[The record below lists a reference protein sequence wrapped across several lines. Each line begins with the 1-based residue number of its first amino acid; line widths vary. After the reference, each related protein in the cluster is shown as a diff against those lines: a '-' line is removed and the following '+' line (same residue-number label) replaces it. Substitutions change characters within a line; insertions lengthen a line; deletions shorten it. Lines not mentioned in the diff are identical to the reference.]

1 MLHDIQ
7 QAARIIIGNGLMY
20 LLLLIC
26 VMLPAAVPAQASVG
40 QAARKIIAVVPPD
53 FPPTYYR
60 DPANGK
66 PAGFAID
73 VMNEVAH
80 RAGLK
85 VEYVFGQPW
94 LEIFDMLESGKADV
108 IPNLTIEDSRR
119 TRFAFTK
126 PVESVHISYLVR
138 KEQSMEAPVAGT
150 RIGVIGGSVAHT
162 YLTSRTDITVVPEQS
177 MQQLL
182 FNLLAGQIDMVLAST
197 PNIMK
202 IAIDAGVEDRVRVL
216 RPPVM
221 EMARGM
227 ALRPSDVALRQQLDH
242 AIEEFA
248 RSDNY
253 REIYERWW
261 GRPKPFWNTTRL
273 LLMMALLVGG
283 VTIAMTVWRCKA
295 TARLNQELRQAFE
308 RADRER
314 VKSNSILESIND
326 GISIQDSGMKVI
338 YQNARHIEM
347 FGAHSG
353 ELCYQAYCSRDSIC
367 DECLVQATFQNGSS
381 SVETRCVSTP
391 PGPRY
396 FEICVSPIRDERD
409 QIASVIECVRDIT
422 ERRIAEEQRHK
433 DLVFIET
440 LMQNSPMGI
449 RVFDAES
456 AECVMVN
463 QAAADIAGGTVA
475 VMQLQN
481 FRSLDS
487 WRAANLLAAAEEV
500 IADGSARMFETEMCT
515 SFGKQVAVVYFL
527 SRFVANEKPYLLIM
541 GRDITEEKRI
551 EAENERIERQLLH
564 TQKLESLGVL
574 AGGIAHDFNNIL
586 TAILGNTELALM
598 RLNPESPVLDN
609 LQRIEKS
616 AVRATDLAKQMLAY
630 SGKGKFV
637 VENLDLNRLIEE
649 MGHMLEVSISK
660 KAVLH
665 FNLKRPLPPV
675 EADATQIRQIVM
687 NLVINASEAIGDRS
701 GVIAVTTGSMVC
713 DQKYLKDVWQCDG
726 IAEGLYV
733 CIEISDTG
741 CGMDKETMARIFDPF
756 FTTKFT
762 GRGLGMAA
770 VQGIVRGHKGAISVY
785 SESGKGSSFK
795 ILLPAS
801 GKAFELPEQ
810 ENRSGIWKGSGVV
823 LLADDEETVRNI
835 GREMLMELGFDVVT
849 ASDGRETLDIF
860 KSRSDIRAVILDL
873 TMPHIDGEQAF
884 AELRKI
890 KPDAMVIISS
900 GYSEYEVTRK
910 FAGKG
915 LNGFISKPY
924 KLSALRDAMKS
935 LGEYQDS

>member
-1 MLHDIQ
+1 
-7 QAARIIIGNGLMY
+7 N
-20 LLLLIC
+20 
-26 VMLPAAVPAQASVG
+26 
-40 QAARKIIAVVPPD
+40 
-53 FPPTYYR
+53 
-60 DPANGK
+60 
-66 PAGFAID
+66 
-73 VMNEVAH
+73 
-80 RAGLK
+80 
-85 VEYVFGQPW
+85 
-94 LEIFDMLESGKADV
+94 
-108 IPNLTIEDSRR
+108 
-119 TRFAFTK
+119 
-126 PVESVHISYLVR
+126 
-138 KEQSMEAPVAGT
+138 
-150 RIGVIGGSVAHT
+150 GSVAHT
-162 YLTSRTDITVVPEQS
+162 YLMSRVDLTIVPEQS
-177 MQQLL
+177 MQHLL
-182 FNLLAGQIDMVLAST
+182 FNLLAGQIDMILVPT

-202 IAIDAGVEDRVRVL
+202 IAIDAGVEERIKVL
-216 RPPVM
+216 QPPVM

-227 ALRPSDVALRQQLDH
+227 ALRPADEALRQRLDR
-242 AIEEFA
+242 AIDDFV

-295 TARLNQELRQAFE
+295 ISRLNQELRQAFE

-314 VKSNSILESIND
+314 MKSDSILESIND
-326 GISIQDSGMKVI
+326 GISIQDSGMRVI
-338 YQNARHIEM
+338 YQNASHIEM
-347 FGAHSG
+347 LGAHIG
-353 ELCYQAYCSRDSIC
+353 ELCYQAYYKRDSVC
-367 DECLVQATFQNGSS
+367 DECLVHATFQDGSS
-381 SVETRCVSTP
+381 NVETRCVSTP
-391 PGPRY
+391 SGFRY
-396 FEICVSPIRDERD
+396 FEICVSPIRDEHG

-422 ERRIAEEQRHK
+422 ERRQAEEQRHK

-475 VMQLQN
+475 VMQRQN
-481 FRSLDS
+481 FRSLNS
-487 WRAANLLAAAEEV
+487 WKAANLLATAEEV
-500 IADGSARMFETEMCT
+500 IADGIARMFETEMCT

-527 SRFVANEKPYLLIM
+527 SRFVANGKPYLLIM

-551 EAENERIERQLLH
+551 EAENERIEKQLLH

-637 VENLDLNRLIEE
+637 VENIDLNRLIEE

-665 FNLKRPLPPV
+665 FNLTRPLPSV

-713 DQKYLKDVWQCDG
+713 DQKYLKDVWQSDG

-733 CIEISDTG
+733 RIEISDTG

-801 GKAFELPEQ
+801 GKAFELSKQ
-810 ENRSGIWKGSGVV
+810 ENRSEVWKGSGLV

-835 GREMLMELGFDVVT
+835 GREMLMELGFDVAT
-849 ASDGRETLDIF
+849 ASDGREALDIF
-860 KSRSDIRAVILDL
+860 KSRSDIHAVILDL

-884 AELRKI
+884 NELRML
-890 KPDAMVIISS
+890 KPDARVIISS

-915 LNGFISKPY
+915 LAGFISKPY
-924 KLSALRDAMKS
+924 KLSALRDAMRS
-935 LGEYQDS
+935 LDK